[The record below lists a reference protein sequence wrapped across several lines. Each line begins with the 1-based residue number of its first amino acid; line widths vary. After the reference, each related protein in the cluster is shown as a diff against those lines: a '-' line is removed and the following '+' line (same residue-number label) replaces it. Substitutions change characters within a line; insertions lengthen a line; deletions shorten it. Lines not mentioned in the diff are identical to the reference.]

1 MTKSISRSQVR
12 LIASTNA
19 IFGAGVAAHKPR
31 RDVPPRQGPQTYRHY
46 HKAIKPQHKGACF
59 ILLRTVP

>member
-19 IFGAGVAAHKPR
+19 IFGADSLVEGSPCR
-31 RDVPPRQGPQTYRHY
+31 S
-46 HKAIKPQHKGACF
+46 
-59 ILLRTVP
+59 